1 MALVTNRLFGHD
13 YHVSMLQMIPVLP
26 ADSIDAGATNVP
38 VTEAAAN
45 QPFAPTSVLGAS
57 RYSAVLPG
65 GLPLDALLVNKDSDL
80 LVVSLHGATD
90 RSKYQLPRF
99 EWLRSLLTT
108 EFSSLYF
115 SDPTLHHREDLELA
129 WYTGSA
135 NLDLYPL
142 LADWACS
149 AADAVGAKGIIFL
162 GSSGGGLAA
171 LQVATYV
178 PGSMALP
185 FSCQTSIANYLIN
198 GTLMGAQ
205 RRYVE
210 TVMPH
215 LAPNGPWSLT
225 PDEDWSV
232 PLGSRSSAL
241 VRYSQHQ
248 PNLVYYVQN
257 NNDYAHVE
265 QHYRP
270 FREVIEAGPNNE
282 NVRFLIYEGPAA
294 HNPPAP
300 NVFHEQLDNAARW
313 LRKTL

>member
-1 MALVTNRLFGHD
+1 
-13 YHVSMLQMIPVLP
+13 MLQTIPVIP
-26 ADSIDAGATNVP
+26 ADKIDAGATNVP
-38 VTEAAAN
+38 VTEVSAHL
-45 QPFAPTSVLGAS
+45 PFAPASGHGAS
-57 RYSAVLPG
+57 RYSAVLSD
-65 GLPLDALLVNKDSDL
+65 GLPLEALLVNKNSDL

-90 RSKYQLPRF
+90 RNKYQLPRF

-115 SDPTLHHREDLELA
+115 SDPTLHHRDDLELA
-129 WYTGSA
+129 WYTGSTD
-135 NLDLYPL
+135 LDLYPL
-142 LADWACS
+142 LAEWACS
-149 AADAVGAKGIIFL
+149 AADAVGAKGILFL

-171 LQVATYV
+171 LQMATYI

-205 RRYVE
+205 RKYVE

-215 LAPNGPWSLT
+215 LAPDGPWSLT
-225 PDEDWSV
+225 PDEDWSI
-232 PLGSRSSAL
+232 PLGPRSSAL

-257 NNDYAHVE
+257 SNDFAHVE

-270 FREVIEAGPNNE
+270 FRDVIEASPNTD
-282 NVRFLIYEGPAA
+282 NVRFHVYEGPKA
-294 HNPPAP
+294 HNPPVP
-300 NVFHEQLDNAARW
+300 TVFHEQLDNAAEW
-313 LRKTL
+313 LRSTL